1 MNSLGFGAN
10 SAGAGAGS
18 STPVKIVF
26 VILALVA
33 LYYLYKFLYS
43 TSGLEGKT
51 VLTDI
56 TPANP
61 TAPIDVPKSE
71 FPVMLEGGEYSI
83 NMWLYISDWTVN
95 NGKRKHVLTIGG
107 PAFKTLAVYF
117 GAYKNTLAV
126 RVHNKAGACG
136 SVETD
141 TTGMTENL
149 CNAVY
154 NTLFDAAGMT
164 IDETIGT
171 RPCDINDF
179 PLQKWVQ
186 VSIVLNNTTCDVY
199 IDGKLA
205 RSCILKTFF
214 KVDSSAAFKA
224 MFVDRGGFGGLISNT
239 SFYNYAL
246 NPEQVWKLYM
256 SGPTPEYGLWDYI
269 RSLFDPKAVD
279 NFNYPKMNNV

>member
-10 SAGAGAGS
+10 SAGAGANS
-18 STPVKIVF
+18 STPVKMVF
-26 VILALVA
+26 IILALVS

-43 TSGLEGKT
+43 SSGLEGKT
-51 VLTDI
+51 VITDI
-56 TPANP
+56 TSANP
-61 TAPIDVPKSE
+61 NAAIDVTADK

-95 NGKRKHVLTIGG
+95 NGKRKHVFTIGG
-107 PAFKTLAVYF
+107 SSFKTLAVYF

-126 RVHNKAGACG
+126 RVHNKTGACG
-136 SVETD
+136 AVESD

-149 CNAVY
+149 CTTVY
-154 NTLFDAAGMT
+154 NTLFDAAGLT

-186 VSIVLNNTTCDVY
+186 ATIVLNNTTCDVY

-205 RSCILKTFF
+205 RSCILKSFF
-214 KVDSSAAFKA
+214 KVDSRGLKA
-224 MFVDRGGFGGLISNT
+224 TFADKGGFGGLISNT

-256 SGPTPEYGLWDYI
+256 SGPSVEYGLWDYI
-269 RSLFDPKAVD
+269 RSLFDPSAVAK
-279 NFNYPKMNNV
+279 FNYPKMNSV

>member
-1 MNSLGFGAN
+1 MNSLGFGSN
-10 SAGAGAGS
+10 SASTGTAS

-43 TSGLEGKT
+43 SSGLEGKT

-56 TPANP
+56 TAANP
-61 TAPIDVPKSE
+61 ATAIEVTADKI
-71 FPVMLEGGEYSI
+71 PVLLEGGEYSI
-83 NMWLYISDWTVN
+83 NTWLYINDWTVN

-107 PAFKTLAVYF
+107 SNFKTLVMYF
-117 GAYKNTLAV
+117 GAFKNSLAV
-126 RVHNKAGACG
+126 RVHNKTGGCL

-149 CNAVY
+149 CANIY
-154 NTLFDAAGMT
+154 STLFDATGLT
-164 IDETIGT
+164 VDETIGT

-205 RSCILKTFF
+205 RSCILKSFF
-214 KVDSSAAFKA
+214 KVDGRNTTAT
-224 MFVDRGGFGGLISNT
+224 FVDKGGFGGLISNT

-256 SGPTPEYGLWDYI
+256 SGPVVETSLWDYI
-269 RSLFDPKAVD
+269 RSLFDPSAVGK
-279 NFNYPKMNNV
+279 FNYPKMNNV

>member
-1 MNSLGFGAN
+1 MNSLGFGSN
-10 SAGAGAGS
+10 SVGTGPSS

-43 TSGLEGKT
+43 ASGLEGKT

-56 TPANP
+56 TAANP
-61 TAPIDVPKSE
+61 TSAIDITADKL
-71 FPVMLEGGEYSI
+71 PVMLEGGEYSI
-83 NMWLYISDWTVN
+83 NTWLYINDWTVN

-107 PAFKTLAVYF
+107 SGFKTMVMYF
-117 GAYKNTLAV
+117 GAFKNSLAV
-126 RVHNKAGACG
+126 RVHNKTGGCG

-141 TTGMTENL
+141 TTGVTENL
-149 CNAVY
+149 CDNIY
-154 NTLFDAAGMT
+154 KTLFDATGLT

-171 RPCDINDF
+171 RACDIGDF

-205 RSCILKTFF
+205 RSCVLKSFF
-214 KVDSSAAFKA
+214 KVDRREFKVTIA
-224 MFVDRGGFGGLISNT
+224 DKGGFGGLISNT

-256 SGPTPEYGLWDYI
+256 SGPVVEIGLWDYI
-269 RSLFDPKAVD
+269 RSLVDPSAVAK
-279 NFNYPKMNNV
+279 FNYPKMNNV